1 MIKKESI
8 TKKGMKNYHL
18 IPYPRK
24 IKENTGFFCGNI
36 GDSVAAYLDGGSEK
50 IRFALDSSFGQDE
63 YRLDITENGAV
74 ITAGSEKAKLYGA
87 TTLGQLVRQFG
98 EKIPCLTI
106 EDSPL
111 ASIRMVQICIGQVNA
126 EFRRDWFVRFI
137 RKMAELKITHIGIYF
152 EWNFRFPSV
161 PHLNNPHYPD
171 RADMEYVQREASKYG
186 IVIVPEFEFM
196 GHSKDLLELE
206 GYADIRECDKGA
218 SRETETNYDSL
229 CLTHPKT
236 RVLIER
242 IINDIC
248 DIFTG
253 DLVHI
258 GGDELGHIGE
268 CAMCKKRK
276 EEVGTMGLYLDF
288 IEFVAELLSKKGK
301 KTCIWGDMLL
311 MLSDGSPFWEGRD
324 CEPAFRAAAI
334 ERLRALKD
342 RIVIFD
348 WWYSGV
354 NKASIDFFRGL
365 GLQVVACTSSNGCIA
380 SSVNL
385 GQLQNVRLLC
395 EYALRNDCEGVMMS
409 DWINYLGSH
418 AEQQYVFYAAV
429 ACFGWSGVDTSCTPG
444 SDDFYV
450 ALGENLYNTDGGKLK
465 NFWRYAGCFDSELL
479 SVYPEKE
486 RGLALRKYVFQT
498 DNPLVFYLNMKNH
511 FAGETIHKY
520 GSAVKKLAKFASD
533 LRKEHEQDEYIDF
546 ALLPVLLHE
555 TLFETFIAIEAAE
568 RAYMSAAEKQ
578 YYDKKGF
585 YDSLYDCAENL
596 KKLKD
601 IYANVSRYVEKEY
614 ALLGNDGAAR
624 VRIVALLSNID
635 KLVAFII
642 DLQDGHRPLPSFKN
656 ISENLFA
663 VQRCSEWNGRETD
676 WANENSRYVSYCVDD
691 GKSWFCRPFD
701 GTENH

>member
-1 MIKKESI
+1 MHTE
-8 TKKGMKNYHL
+8 MNYYHL

-24 IKENTGFFCGNI
+24 LAEHGGFFCGKI
-36 GDSVAAYLDGGSEK
+36 GDATAVYGNEGHESVRFVLDADFTEN
-50 IRFALDSSFGQDE
+50 E
-63 YRLDITENGAV
+63 YRLEITERGIV
-74 ITAGSEKAKLYGA
+74 ITAGSETSKLYGA

-111 ASIRMVQICIGQVNA
+111 ASIRMVQICIGQVNV

-186 IVIVPEFEFM
+186 IIIVPEFAFM

-218 SRETETNYDSL
+218 SRETETHYDSL

-258 GGDELGHIGE
+258 GGDEVGHIGE

-311 MLSDGSPFWEGRD
+311 MLSDGSPFWIGHD
-324 CEPAFRAAAI
+324 CELDFRADAI
-334 ERLRALKD
+334 ERLKALKD

-365 GLQVVACTSSNGCIA
+365 GLQVVACTASNGCDV

-385 GQLQNVRLLC
+385 GQLQNARLLC
-395 EYALRNDCEGVMMS
+395 EYALQNDCAGIMMC
-409 DWINYLGSH
+409 DWINYLGNH
-418 AEQQYVFYAAV
+418 AEQQYVFYAAA
-429 ACFGWSGVDTSCTPG
+429 ACFGWSGVDASYTPD

-450 ALGENLYNTDGGKLK
+450 ALGENLYDMDGRKLK
-465 NFWRYAGCFDSELL
+465 DFWQYAGCYDSELL
-479 SVYPEKE
+479 SFYPEKE

-498 DNPLVFYLNMKNH
+498 DNPLIFYLNMKNR
-511 FAGETIHKY
+511 FAGETLRKY
-520 GSAVKKLAKFASD
+520 GFAVKKLGTYASA
-533 LRKEHEQDEYIDF
+533 LSKKHEQNDYIDF
-546 ALLPVLLHE
+546 VLLSVLLHE
-555 TLFETFIAIEAAE
+555 TLLETFITVEAAE
-568 RAYMSAAEKQ
+568 KEYRLAAEKQ
-578 YYDKKGF
+578 YCDTDKKVF
-585 YDSLYDCAENL
+585 YESLYACAE
-596 KKLKD
+596 KLKD
-601 IYANVSRYVEKEY
+601 LKSIYANISRYIEKEY
-614 ALLGNDGAAR
+614 ELLGNDGAAR
-624 VRIVALLSNID
+624 VRIVALLGNID
-635 KLVAFII
+635 KLVAFIT

-663 VQRCSEWNGRETD
+663 AQRCSEWNGRETD
-676 WANENSRYVSYCVDD
+676 WANENARYVSYCVDD
-691 GKSWFCRPFD
+691 GKSWFCRPFAC
-701 GTENH
+701 TENH